1 MINRYSGPG
10 RLQGSYQVDFTW
22 TEEDV
27 TFRQELADFLEE
39 TMQDLDL
46 RPGGGPGG
54 DDHFEI
60 SKRFTSVMAE
70 RKWLTPSWPSQYGGG
85 DATAWQHIIMSEE
98 LWKRGEP
105 RGPQYMNVN
114 WIGPAIIAYGTD
126 EQKAFHLSRISA
138 GDSLWCQGF
147 SEPEAGTDLAS
158 LRTRAVRDGDDFI
171 INGQKIW
178 TSYANNAQHSFFLA
192 RTNPD
197 AEPHKGITIF
207 LMPMDL
213 PGIEVRDIP
222 AFVGEHIFHEV
233 FLTDVRVPASCVLG
247 TVDEGWPI
255 IRDVLAHERVGAPK
269 YARAEHV
276 LDKYAQRAIANGEFD
291 KPDVRRLFG
300 EALAACEA
308 ARQLT
313 YTSIDERAKQ
323 QRPSGI
329 AYPARAAMVQADRA
343 VANAILAVLGSD
355 ALGAEEVASDQLF
368 TAFTAGVATGT
379 YEVQLELISRLV
391 LGLPRRK

>member
-1 MINRYSGPG
+1 
-10 RLQGSYQVDFTW
+10 VDFAW
-22 TEEDV
+22 TAEDV
-27 TFRQELADFLEE
+27 KFRDALATFLDKA
-39 TMQDLDL
+39 MADLDL

-54 DDHFEI
+54 DDHVAL
-60 SKRFTSVMAE
+60 SRQFTKVMAE
-70 RKWLTPSWPSQYGGG
+70 RKWLTPSWPSAYGGG

-114 WIGPAIIAYGTD
+114 WIGPAIIAYGTE
-126 EQKAFHLSRISA
+126 EQKAYHLTRISA
-138 GDSLWCQGF
+138 GDALWCQGF

-158 LRTRAVRDGDDFI
+158 LRTRAVHDGDHYI

-178 TSYANNAQHSFFLA
+178 TSYANNAEHSFLLA
-192 RTNPD
+192 RTDPT
-197 AEPHKGITIF
+197 AEPHHGITIF

-213 PGIEVRDIP
+213 PGVEVRDIP

-233 FLTDVRVPASCVLG
+233 FLTDVRVPASCILG
-247 TVDEGWPI
+247 EENQGWPI

-269 YARAEHV
+269 YARAEYV
-276 LDKYAQRAIANGEFD
+276 LDRIATLAVEKGLFEREEVKRA
-291 KPDVRRLFG
+291 LG
-300 EALAACEA
+300 EAWAACEA

-313 YTSIDERAKQ
+313 YTSIDERAKNL
-323 QRPSGI
+323 RPSGI

-343 VANAILAVLGSD
+343 VANAIFAVLG
-355 ALGAEEVASDQLF
+355 AETLAQGSIATDQLF

-391 LGLPRRK
+391 LNLPRGK